1 MSVNVIFAWSS
12 SMTQLRQ
19 RMIDDPRL
27 RNYSPR
33 TIRSYTT
40 AVAEFARHFH
50 QSPEQLGPKH
60 IRRYQLHLIEQRQL
74 ACSTFRVCSAA
85 LQLFYTQ
92 TLQQHWVVQQI
103 ARPKVRCKLPT
114 VLSRQEVRAL
124 LNAAVNLKHR
134 AILATLYGAGL
145 RLDEAPRLECA
156 DIDSRRMVIQIRRGK
171 GQKPWQVMLPPK
183 LLKLLR
189 VYWRRYQPR
198 TLLFPGRKPGA
209 RLRPSGVH
217 QVCQKL
223 GRKAALNKPV
233 SPHVLRHCFATH
245 LLEAGTDPRT
255 IQVLLGHASLK
266 TTARYLHV
274 SEQRLQRTQSPLE
287 DLAIGE
293 VLRDD
298 GDGRRR

>member
-1 MSVNVIFAWSS
+1 
-12 SMTQLRQ
+12 
-19 RMIDDPRL
+19 MIEDLRL
-27 RNYSPR
+27 RNDSPQ

-50 QSPEQLGPKH
+50 RSPDQLGPQH
-60 IRRYQLHLIEQRQL
+60 IRKYPLHLIEQRQL
-74 ACSTFRVCSAA
+74 GWSTFRVRRAA
-85 LQLFYTQ
+85 LKFFYTQ
-92 TLQQHWVVQQI
+92 TFQRAWVAQQI
-103 ARPKVRCKLPT
+103 ARPKVRRKLPT
-114 VLSRQEVRAL
+114 VLSREEVRAL
-124 LNAAVNLKHR
+124 LDAAVNLNHR
-134 AILATLYGAGL
+134 AILATLYSAGL
-145 RLDEAPRLECA
+145 RLDEALRLECS
-156 DIDSRRMVIQIRRGK
+156 DIDSQRMVIQVRRGK
-171 GQKPWQVMLPPK
+171 GRKPRQVMLSPK
-183 LLKLLR
+183 LLALLR

-198 TLLFPGRKPGA
+198 TLLFPGPKPGT

-233 SPHVLRHCFATH
+233 RPHLLRHSFATR
-245 LLEAGTDPRT
+245 LLEAGADLCT

-274 SEQRLQRTQSPLE
+274 SEQRLQKIQRPLD

-293 VLRDD
+293 VLHDD